1 MKQKLM
7 HFLLPMLL
15 GIAVMS
21 SIAYCYAA
29 AYAMPIT
36 IGLVGIEAATFFVLH
51 KIYNMRHKKLSG
63 LVYMALLLAVGF
75 VTLNML
81 EVASRGANTRFYAWF
96 FGVSQKMEVG
106 YTLVLCFG
114 GGFVFF
120 SMLYYF
126 TQVRYRGIMTLMLV
140 LFPFAIYAKRLDAM
154 KTEYLIAILFCY
166 LAVMVHNRQTAAD
179 SGVTVVADRA
189 YAVSL
194 VSFAAVVVL
203 LCAVI
208 PKPEVLSIQEKDAD
222 YFNSLQIFEL
232 EGTTVTLDSSNFVE
246 RLRGTPSGTELFYVY
261 PQSGDT
267 QVYLKTQS
275 YGYFDDNGWYYGED
289 KYPKIEYV
297 WNNPAYM
304 LQNMRLEGKLKILHS
319 YFSENEGYEKE
330 LRAVEKAMSLRYEKK
345 LFVSMAEGISFD
357 MYMVPQFTYYLDK
370 FDQHAKSAY
379 DVTLNGEYH
388 NYSRTSGYY
397 RASYEDVNM
406 MRELASELSLT
417 DDEWELI
424 LSWYD
429 EMAWLYPE
437 SYSEE
442 ISNAVSSEK
451 DFAET
456 FHNGEYDNF
465 DSRISELAKEIT
477 KDCKTDFEKARAL
490 ESYFTKEGYKYDLE
504 YYPPDESIEYFI
516 FDSKTGIC
524 SDFATAMTLMARS
537 VGLNAR
543 YAHGYL
549 AFEPIEDESEGFV
562 VRDSYAHAFVEVYI
576 NGIGWMTFEP
586 TVPGFEQQMY
596 NENAGSN
603 AIVNVLSDKLTWIIL
618 GIVILAGLAVIIF
631 IRPICEGAYRI
642 YVVSLSKKDSTL
654 ASMKLYRHMVK
665 RVSKRLRKDLS
676 AFTAKQICEL
686 LSDFDLSAKA
696 ITECFDK
703 AFYGGK
709 SVTNEEFQTALAE
722 YKLIYKIKP
731 VNK

>member
-15 GIAVMS
+15 GLAVMS

-36 IGLVGIEAATFFVLH
+36 LGLLGIEAATFFVLH

-63 LVYMALLLAVGF
+63 LVYMALLTLVGV
-75 VTLNML
+75 VTMSML
-81 EVASRGANTRFYAWF
+81 QVASDSTNIRFYAWF
-96 FGVSQKMEVG
+96 FGISQKMEVG

-140 LFPFAIYAKRLDAM
+140 LFPFAIYAKRLDTM
-154 KTEYLIAILFCY
+154 RTEYLIAILFCY

-179 SGVTVVADRA
+179 SKVTVVADRA

-203 LCAVI
+203 LCAVV
-208 PKPEVLSIQEKDAD
+208 PKPEVLSIQEKDSD
-222 YFNSLQIFEL
+222 YFNSLNLFEM
-232 EGTTVTLDSSNFVE
+232 EGTDVTLGSSNFVE
-246 RLRGTPSGTELFYVY
+246 RLRGIPSGAELFYVY
-261 PQSGDT
+261 PQSDDSRF
-267 QVYLKTQS
+267 YLRTQS
-275 YGYFDDNGWYYGED
+275 YAYFDDNGWYYGED
-289 KYPKIEYV
+289 KYPRIEYV
-297 WNNPAYM
+297 WNEPKEM

-330 LRAVEKAMSLRYEKK
+330 LEAVKKAMSLEYNKR
-345 LFVSMAEGISFD
+345 LTVMMLDGISYD

-370 FDQHAKSAY
+370 FDQHAKSSY

-406 MRELASELSLT
+406 MRDLALELPLNDSQWAE
-417 DDEWELI
+417 I
-424 LSWYD
+424 LDWYGYKAML
-429 EMAWLYPE
+429 EPE
-437 SYSEE
+437 TYSEE
-442 ISNAVSSEK
+442 IYNAVSNEK
-451 DFAET
+451 VFAQT

-465 DSRISELAKEIT
+465 DSRISELAREIT
-477 KDCKTDFEKARAL
+477 KDCKTDFEKAVAL
-490 ESYFTKEGYKYDLE
+490 ESYFSEEHFEYDLE
-504 YYPPDESIEYFI
+504 YFPPDDSIEYFL
-516 FDSKTGIC
+516 FESRTGIC

-543 YAHGYL
+543 YCHGYL
-549 AFEPIEDESEGFV
+549 AFEKSEKDGGLI

-596 NENAGSN
+596 DENAGTN
-603 AIVNVLSDKLTWIIL
+603 AIVNVLSDKLTWIIIGVL
-618 GIVILAGLAVIIF
+618 IAIGLAVIIF
-631 IRPICEGAYRI
+631 IRPICEGVFRI
-642 YVVSLSKKDSTL
+642 YIAVVGKKNPTT
-654 ASMKLYRHMVK
+654 AVMKLYRRMVK
-665 RVSKRLRKDLS
+665 RLSRRFRKDLS
-676 AFTAKQICEL
+676 AYTAKQIRDMLAEYDVTAV
-686 LSDFDLSAKA
+686 S
-696 ITECFDK
+696 ITAGFDK
-703 AFYGGK
+703 AYYGEK
-709 SVTNEEFQTALAE
+709 QVANEEFISAFAE
-722 YKLIYKIKP
+722 YKSAYKLKP
-731 VNK
+731 LNK